1 MYYMKVANRQN
12 DFTLGYEVRAYE
24 TKSDRQKALDYLWDH
39 GSNGMFCSRKE
50 VEQNYGKDFDVYTY
64 DEQGRQYTHLDP
76 FCKGIV
82 DTEFYKNERSY
93 TWLSAYQN

>member
-1 MYYMKVANRQN
+1 MYYMKVANRHN
-12 DFTLGYEVRAYE
+12 DFTSGFEVRAYE

-39 GSNGMFCSRKE
+39 GSNGMFCSRTE
-50 VEQNYGKDFDVYTY
+50 VEQNYGKDFDVYKD

-76 FCKGIV
+76 YCKGIV

-93 TWLSAYQN
+93 T